1 MLQKK
6 TSQDNVSFGLAVL
19 NYYLRFNSKQNLQ
32 DANVASEELI
42 SELVNVLKDTEFR
55 CTAQIRANYPGI
67 DALDKNNKLGL
78 QISHKRTNKKI
89 NDTIDKIR
97 NNNVNNSIRV
107 LYFFITS
114 RKQKRYTIKS
124 QCPGLNTVVD
134 NILDFDDLSVLLSKD
149 ASRLSRAENLLKDA
163 MPLLYTGGK
172 ARYQAMLD
180 CILVSRNELDRHVFH
195 ASRVLEEPEAMLNSL
210 SQIRIAIQKG
220 GVINKADAIVSAAFR
235 EIIRLITSSETDIA
249 TKYNSGYRKY
259 RAGIKPAWVYPDD
272 GDCIDILM
280 NIRDDVFI
288 QIKLIDDEII
298 KLKKL
303 VI

>member
-42 SELVNVLKDTEFR
+42 SELVNVLKDTNFR
-55 CTAQIRANYPGI
+55 CTSDIKSNFPGI
-67 DALDKNNKLGL
+67 DALDKKNKLGL
-78 QISHKRTNKKI
+78 QISHSRTNKKI

-97 NNNVNNSIRV
+97 DNNINSVIGT

-114 RKQKRYTIKS
+114 RKQKQYTIKS

-149 ASRLSRAENLLKDA
+149 TSKLSRAENLLKDA
-163 MPLLYTGGK
+163 MPLLYTDGK
-172 ARYQAMLD
+172 ARYQVMLD
-180 CILVSRNELDRHVFH
+180 CILVSRSQLDRQVFH
-195 ASRVLEEPEAMLNSL
+195 AGRILEEPEDMLNSL
-210 SQIRIAIQKG
+210 TQIRIAIQKE
-220 GVINKADAIVSAAFR
+220 GVLNKADVIVSAAFR
-235 EIIRLITSSETDIA
+235 EIINLITSSEIEIA
-249 TKYNSGYRKY
+249 KNHNVGFKKY
-259 RAGIKPAWVYPDD
+259 RAGVKPAWSYPDD
-272 GDCIDILM
+272 RECVDILM
-280 NIRDDVFI
+280 NIRDDI
-288 QIKLIDDEII
+288 SEQIKLIDDEIE